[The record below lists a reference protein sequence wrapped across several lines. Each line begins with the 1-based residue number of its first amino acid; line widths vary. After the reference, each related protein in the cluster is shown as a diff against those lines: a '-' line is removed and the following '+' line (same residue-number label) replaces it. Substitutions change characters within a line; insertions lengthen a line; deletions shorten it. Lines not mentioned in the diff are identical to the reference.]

1 MLVITPLIYFNGIFL
16 LTMQISNFATSGS
29 LVSNPSKLK
38 AALLVTLAMA
48 VSFGWFAS
56 NMVNVQQLSIAESSV
71 STISNSVTYIG
82 TNAISFVASSSTASF
97 AKIGQFYFGE
107 LILAS
112 VLVPVVIYIASS
124 TFPGAISAASNANE
138 SGWSAT
144 NKTLWNNVFPLMAVV
159 SAILLPIS
167 WIILPFAGRVGGS
180 GMI

>member
-1 MLVITPLIYFNGIFL
+1 
-16 LTMQISNFATSGS
+16 MQTSVFATSGS
-29 LVSNPSKLK
+29 LVSRNGKLN
-38 AALLVTLAMA
+38 ATALVTLAA
-48 VSFGWFAS
+48 LVSFGFFAT
-56 NMVNVQQLSIAESSV
+56 NMVSVQNLSIAENSV
-71 STISNSVTYIG
+71 STVSTNAITYIG
-82 TNAISFVASSSTASF
+82 SNAVSFVAASD
-97 AKIGQFYFGE
+97 KGLMSIPQIGQFYFGE

>member
-1 MLVITPLIYFNGIFL
+1 
-16 LTMQISNFATSGS
+16 MQTYSFATRGS

-38 AALLVTLAMA
+38 AALLACIA
-48 VSFGWFAS
+48 VSVAFGWFAT
-56 NMVNVQQLSIAESSV
+56 NMVSVQNLSIAESSV
-71 STISNSVTYIG
+71 STITNQATYIG

-124 TFPGAISAASNANE
+124 TFPGAITAASNANE
-138 SGWSAT
+138 SGWSTT

-167 WIILPFAGRVGGS
+167 WIILPFAGRVGS
-180 GMI
+180 GMV